1 MAVAL
6 VVSSVDITRR
16 KKRITYNATLSGNYA
31 TNGDTLDFTA
41 ATDPSFKGARIP
53 SVAPELIEVLGSPGG
68 YDLEGVIGTLP
79 TNCKLKAFGAGSGG
93 ATPVEVS
100 AGAYPAGIT
109 GDTANVKITA
119 SFPIGKS

>member
-6 VVSSVDITRR
+6 AVAYVEMSRR
-16 KKRITYNATLSGNYA
+16 HKKIVYNATISGNYA
-31 TNGDTLDFTA
+31 TNGDTLDFTV
-41 ATDPSFKGARIP
+41 ATDPGLKGARIP
-53 SVAPELIEVLGSPGG
+53 SVAPSAIEVWGQPGG

-79 TNCKLKAFGAGSGG
+79 TNNKLKAFGAGSGG

-109 GDTANVKITA
+109 GDTANVKIAA